1 MELSGKICLV
11 TGASRGIGRATAA
24 ALVDQGA
31 VVAAA
36 ATDTGPLADLGAASV
51 HAADLGDP
59 ADALRLLDEVVA
71 EHGRVDVLVCNA
83 AVRVDG
89 RVDELSLDDA
99 DRAFQVNVL
108 SPLALA
114 GGALPG
120 MRERGEGAIVTLV
133 APMVSGGR
141 KGMGAYAASKAAL
154 ASLTATLRQEAGT
167 GVLVVAFDPGWV
179 KTDLAPDGKEEP
191 GPVADRLVAHLRE
204 LTRSPRE
211 PVS

>member
-1 MELSGKICLV
+1 MELSGKVCLV

-24 ALVDQGA
+24 ALVERGA

-36 ATDTGPLADLGAASV
+36 ATTTEALGDLGAASV

-59 ADALRLLDEVVA
+59 ADALRLVDAVTA
-71 EHGRVDVLVCNA
+71 EHGRVDVLICNA

-89 RVDELSLDDA
+89 RVDELDLEAA

-108 SPLALA
+108 SPLAMA
-114 GGALPG
+114 GAVVPA
-120 MRERGEGAIVTLV
+120 MRERGEGAVVTLL

-154 ASLTATLRQEAGT
+154 ASLTATLRQEAGS
-167 GVLVVAFDPGWV
+167 GVLVLGFDPGWV
-179 KTDLAPDGKEEP
+179 RTDLAPDGKEEP
-191 GPVADRLVAHLRE
+191 GPVAGRLVGHLE
-204 LTRSPRE
+204 TTSRSPRE

>member
-1 MELSGKICLV
+1 MELSGKVCLV

-24 ALVDQGA
+24 ALVERGA
-31 VVAAA
+31 VVAVA
-36 ATDTGPLADLGAASV
+36 ATTIDALGDLGAAST

-59 ADALRLLDEVVA
+59 ADALRLLDEVLA
-71 EHGRVDVLVCNA
+71 QHGRVDVLVCNA

-89 RVDELSLDDA
+89 RVDELGLDDA

-114 GGALPG
+114 GGTLPG
-120 MRERGEGAIVTLV
+120 MRERGEGAIVTLL

-154 ASLTATLRQEAGT
+154 ASLTATLRQEAGS
-167 GVLVVAFDPGWV
+167 GVLVLGFDPGWV

-191 GPVADRLVAHLRE
+191 EPVAARLVGHLEE

-211 PVS
+211 PAA